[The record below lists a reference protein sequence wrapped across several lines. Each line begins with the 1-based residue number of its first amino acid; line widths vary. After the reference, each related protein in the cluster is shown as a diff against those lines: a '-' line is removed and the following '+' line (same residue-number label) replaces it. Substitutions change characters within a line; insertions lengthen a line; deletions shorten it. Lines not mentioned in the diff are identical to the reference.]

1 MTTAHGSDSWT
12 AAVRRRLDLGRL
24 LPLGGAADGTW
35 LAERAAAAELRRAAA
50 EVPGTVLGA
59 VRLSPADPDAAEESP
74 VPPPPSA
81 LPPGRL
87 RIEAEFG
94 EEFTDMTDEPLP
106 AVADRLR
113 AVLFDCATR
122 RLGLRIA
129 EIDLRVT
136 ALLERA
142 AEPAGEAAPRHTEPT
157 EPVGLRAATP
167 EGEAALTAASVPGVA
182 CLTRTL
188 GTAVAGT
195 PGHVRIELATAA
207 GHRPLEVARA
217 VRKRVAAGVPGG
229 PSVAVLI
236 TAVNVAVDVAV
247 DVAP

>member
-24 LPLGGAADGTW
+24 LPLGGTADATW
-35 LAERAAAAELRRAAA
+35 LAERAAAVELRRAAA

-113 AVLFDCATR
+113 AVLFACATR

-142 AEPAGEAAPRHTEPT
+142 AEPAGETAPRHTEPT
-157 EPVGLRAATP
+157 EPVELRTATP
-167 EGEAALTAASVPGVA
+167 KGEAALTAASVPGVA

-217 VRKRVAAGVPGG
+217 VRKRVAASVPGG
-229 PSVAVLI
+229 PSVAVVI
-236 TAVNVAVDVAV
+236 TAVNVTVDVAV

>member
-1 MTTAHGSDSWT
+1 MTTAHDSDSWT

-35 LAERAAAAELRRAAA
+35 LAERAAARELRRAAA
-50 EVPGTVLGA
+50 QVPGTVLGA
-59 VRLSPADPDAAEESP
+59 VRLSPAAQDAAAESP

-81 LPPGRL
+81 LPPGEL

-113 AVLFDCATR
+113 AVLFACATR
-122 RLGLRIA
+122 WLGLRIA

-136 ALLERA
+136 ALLDTA
-142 AEPAGEAAPRHTEPT
+142 TEPT
-157 EPVGLRAATP
+157 GPREPAEPIGLRTATP

-188 GTAVAGT
+188 GAAVAGS
-195 PGHVRIELATAA
+195 PGHLRIELATAA
-207 GHRPLEVARA
+207 GHRPLEVAQA
-217 VRKRVAAGVPGG
+217 VRRRVAARVPGG

-236 TAVNVAVDVAV
+236 TGVNVT
-247 DVAP
+247 P

>member
-1 MTTAHGSDSWT
+1 MTTAHDSDSWT

-50 EVPGTVLGA
+50 AVPGTVLGA
-59 VRLSPADPDAAEESP
+59 VRLSPTDPGTVEKSL

-81 LPPGRL
+81 LPPGQL

-94 EEFTDMTDEPLP
+94 ERFTDMTDAPLP
-106 AVADRLR
+106 VVADRLR
-113 AVLFDCATR
+113 AVLFACATK

-136 ALLERA
+136 ALLDPA
-142 AEPAGEAAPRHTEPT
+142 AEPPAGAVGRVGPVEPAGPT
-157 EPVGLRAATP
+157 GPFELRAATP
-167 EGEAALTAASVPGVA
+167 EGEPALTAASVPGVA

-188 GTAVAGT
+188 GNAVTGS

-207 GHRPLEVARA
+207 GHRPLEVARV
-217 VRKRVAAGVPGG
+217 VRKRVAAHVPGG
-229 PSVAVLI
+229 PSVGVLI
-236 TAVNVAVDVAV
+236 TAVNVT
-247 DVAP
+247 P